1 MHEITLCQNAV
12 EIMQEFGRQNN
23 ARRITA
29 VWMEV
34 GAFSCVEP
42 EALTF
47 CFELACRETL
57 AQGCELNLATPAAVS
72 WCHDC
77 QQDIRLLSP
86 GVLLCPQC
94 GGRNLRVI
102 ADDGMKIKRIEI
114 E

>member
-12 EIMQEFGRQNN
+12 EIMQQFGQENN
-23 ARRITA
+23 AQRITA
-29 VWMEV
+29 VWMDI

-42 EALTF
+42 EAVKF
-47 CFELACRETL
+47 CFELVCRQTL
-57 AQGCELNLATPAAVS
+57 AEGCTLHLNTPAVDS

-77 QQDIRLLSP
+77 QQQVSLLSP

-94 GGRNLRVI
+94 GGRNLRVS

>member
-12 EIMQEFGRQNN
+12 EIMQQFGEQHH
-23 ARRITA
+23 ARRIVA

-42 EALTF
+42 EALRF
-47 CFELACRETL
+47 CFALACRETL
-57 AQGCELNLATPAAVS
+57 AEGSELHLATPAAES

-77 QQDIRLLSP
+77 QQYVDLLTP
-86 GVLLCPQC
+86 AVRLCPRC
-94 GGRNLRVI
+94 GGRQLRVV

>member
-12 EIMQEFGRQNN
+12 EIMQELGQQHN
-23 ARRITA
+23 AQRITA

-42 EALTF
+42 EALKF

-57 AQGCELNLATPAAVS
+57 AAGCALYLDTPAAES

-77 QQDIRLLSP
+77 RQDIRLLSP
-86 GVLLCPQC
+86 SVLLCPQC
-94 GGRNLRVI
+94 GGRNVRVI